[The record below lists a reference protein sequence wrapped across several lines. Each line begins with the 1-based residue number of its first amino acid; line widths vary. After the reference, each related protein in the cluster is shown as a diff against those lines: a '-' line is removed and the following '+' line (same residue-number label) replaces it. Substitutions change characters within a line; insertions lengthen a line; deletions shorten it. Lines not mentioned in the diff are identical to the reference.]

1 MKFEGFKDVFDL
13 NKSYRISKKGL
24 LELDRTKISIC
35 RILARRQAE
44 IFFDPERVYCGNPLK
59 IYREPTESPAME
71 GH

>member
-1 MKFEGFKDVFDL
+1 M
-13 NKSYRISKKGL
+13 GL

-44 IFFDPERVYCGNPLK
+44 NFFDPERVYCGNPLK